1 MQIEYV
7 VTRHK
12 REVPDHIGGTLIAR
26 KIARRVVDEV
36 RTAFA
41 DSRGEVRELLPRRIK
56 TRDIK
61 AEETEISPR
70 TGKPKRK
77 RTYKRR
83 DMQAE

>member
-26 KIARRVVDEV
+26 KIARRVE
-36 RTAFA
+36 
-41 DSRGEVRELLPRRIK
+41 
-56 TRDIK
+56 TRDMK
-61 AEETEISPR
+61 AEDVEISPR

-77 RTYKRR
+77 YKRR
-83 DMQAE
+83 DMQAEGIED